1 MSLRELCG
9 QLLVVGFA
17 GTHAP
22 HPLLDALRAGERG
35 GVILFKRNIPAA
47 LVELPQLVATLAEVA
62 PSGAPLL
69 VGVDQEG
76 GRVARIGAPALR
88 LPPAA
93 RLAAAL
99 DADALAR
106 VAEHQSRQL
115 RALGF
120 TMNFAPVLDVHT
132 NPANP
137 IIGDRSFGT
146 DAASAS
152 RAALAFA
159 RGMGRAGLLACG
171 KHFPG
176 HGDTTKDSHL
186 DLPEVPHD
194 RARLDA
200 VELAPFRAAAE
211 ARLPALMTA
220 HVLFPAL
227 DSVPATLSRRIVHDL
242 LRHELGFDGVVISDD
257 LEMKAIADRYGY
269 GDAAVRAIEAGC
281 DVLLVCSDFAA
292 ADEAHRALVDRAT
305 ADAAF
310 RARCEDAHRRFLA
323 MRATCPP
330 QPLLRQPAAL
340 AELFEGTEAYEVQ
353 KLLDAARGA

>member
-1 MSLRELCG
+1 MSVRELCG
-9 QLLVVGFA
+9 QLLVVGFSS
-17 GTHAP
+17 TIPPHA
-22 HPLLDALRAGERG
+22 LLDAVRAGERG
-35 GVILFKRNIPAA
+35 GVILFKRNIPEA
-47 LVELPQLVATLAEVA
+47 LVELPATLARLVEAA
-62 PSGAPLL
+62 PAPLL

-88 LPPAA
+88 LPPAS
-93 RLAAAL
+93 RLAEAL
-99 DADALAR
+99 TQDELAR

-137 IIGDRSFGT
+137 IIGDRAFGT
-146 DAASAS
+146 DAASAA

-176 HGDTTKDSHL
+176 HGDTSKDSHL

-200 VELAPFRAAAE
+200 VELAPFRAAAA
-211 ARLPALMTA
+211 ARIPALMTA

-227 DSVPATLSRRIVHDL
+227 DDVPATLSRRIVHDL
-242 LRHELGFDGVVISDD
+242 LRGELGFEGVVISDD

-281 DVLLVCSDFAA
+281 DVLLVCSDAAA
-292 ADEAHRALVDRAT
+292 ADQAHRALVDRAT
-305 ADAAF
+305 TDGAF
-310 RARCEDAHRRFLA
+310 RSRCEDARRRCLS
-323 MRATCPP
+323 MRAACLP
-330 QPLLRQPAAL
+330 QPLDGRPAEL
-340 AELFEGTEAYEVQ
+340 AEIFEGPEAREVQ
-353 KLLDAARGA
+353 ALLDRARGA